1 MARRRYKSKRRPR
14 RRRYRKRYK
23 PRPMKSL
30 MGQNKVLR
38 HKWCYAGQL
47 GVASNL
53 CITESFRLLS
63 PFDPKLSGPI
73 TQPQP
78 LGFSQMSSIFDNCQV
93 LGCFVKLIFLPSSAQ
108 HNVVFWSEISTEPRQ
123 GQPSINLQGILDRKN
138 TNYTFLA
145 TNQGN
150 ATKQVLTRK
159 VNPKSYFDLVD
170 LKDSPLQKCIPA
182 NSIAAEDLYC
192 NTGFSSS
199 HAGLGTAIV
208 GNDFVC
214 LISYVVNW
222 YSPKGNVP

>member
-1 MARRRYKSKRRPR
+1 MGKRRYRRKTR
-14 RRRYRKRYK
+14 RRRRRFRRRK
-23 PRPMKSL
+23 PRPQKSL
-30 MGQNKVLR
+30 MGQSKVLR
-38 HKWCYAGQL
+38 HKWCFAGQFA
-47 GVASNL
+47 VATNL
-53 CITESFRLLS
+53 CVTETFRLLS
-63 PFDPKLSGPI
+63 PFDPKISGPI

-93 LGCFVKLIFLPSSAQ
+93 LGVMAKLIFLPSTSQ
-108 HNVVFWSEISTEPRQ
+108 HNVVYWSEISTEPRQ

-159 VNPKSYFDLVD
+159 VNPKKYFDLVD
-170 LKDSPLQKCIPA
+170 LRDSPLQKCIPA
-182 NSIAAEDLYC
+182 NSVAAEDLYL
-192 NTGFSSS
+192 NAGFSST

-208 GNDFVC
+208 GND
-214 LISYVVNW
+214 YVVLLSYIINW

>member
-1 MARRRYKSKRRPR
+1 MGKRRYRRKTR
-14 RRRYRKRYK
+14 RRRRFRRRK

-30 MGQNKVLR
+30 MGQNKVMRL
-38 HKWCYAGQL
+38 KWCYAGQL
-47 GVASNL
+47 QVSSNL
-53 CITESFRLLS
+53 CVTESFRLLS
-63 PFDPKLSGPI
+63 PFEPKISGPI

-78 LGFSQMSSIFDNCQV
+78 LGFTQMASIFDNCQV
-93 LGCFVKLIFLPSSAQ
+93 LGAYCKLIFLPGTSQ
-108 HNVVFWSEISTEPRQ
+108 HNVVYWSEISTEPRQ

-159 VNPKSYFDLVD
+159 VNPKRYFDLVD
-170 LKDSPLQKCIPA
+170 LRDSALQKCIPA
-182 NSIAAEDLYC
+182 NSVAAEDLYLNC
-192 NTGFSSS
+192 GFSSS
-199 HAGLGTAIV
+199 HAGLGSTIV

-214 LISYVVNW
+214 LISYIINF